1 MSLKRDRDP
10 PSAAAAGE
18 NKRHKS
24 SSHNSSN
31 VAATSSS
38 LDTGLETNETDL
50 PTFSSSSSSS
60 SSSTTTIT
68 ANPVIS
74 RNLAHQLLYGKHN
87 RFFFPLIFKYL
98 SPNQSERIELRSFC
112 KFFRK
117 SLLKPFQIWTRFPQ
131 EKHATWESL
140 INAVNVSWEKDPKKA
155 PTLIIVRRGG
165 DLDEM
170 EKEDGEYVPFYNI
183 ILIVGSS

>member
-112 KFFRK
+112 KFFRSMQLSSTLFAVCIIHIK
-117 SLLKPFQIWTRFPQ
+117 PQFEKILCIPSHSLTKKLELNELLMKLFIEFQIPSDLLSSSSPCF
-131 EKHATWESL
+131 S
-140 INAVNVSWEKDPKKA
+140 PK
-155 PTLIIVRRGG
+155 L
-165 DLDEM
+165 
-170 EKEDGEYVPFYNI
+170 
-183 ILIVGSS
+183 